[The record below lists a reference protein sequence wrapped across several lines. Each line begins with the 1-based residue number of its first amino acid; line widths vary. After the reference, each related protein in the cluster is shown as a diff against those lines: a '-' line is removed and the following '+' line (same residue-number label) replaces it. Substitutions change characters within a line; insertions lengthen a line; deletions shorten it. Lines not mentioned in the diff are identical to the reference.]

1 MIYARI
7 QSDLVEGQEKD
18 SKSPASN
25 CQESI
30 PSRCS
35 LNPNS
40 LVNKSCAK
48 KRICL
53 GEGHADAFSNVV
65 RNSYLFS
72 PNKIPPYMHVSEFT
86 IVSCNPQQL
95 FAFFTAD
102 HNRTRLRR

>member
-7 QSDLVEGQEKD
+7 QSDLVEEQEKD

-30 PSRCS
+30 PSWRS

-48 KRICL
+48 KQICL

-65 RNSYLFS
+65 RTIYLFS
-72 PNKIPPYMHVSEFT
+72 LNKTPPYTHVSEFT
-86 IVSCNPQQL
+86 VLSCNPQQL
-95 FAFFTAD
+95 FAFFTAE
-102 HNRTRLRR
+102 HNRTRFRR